1 MQNVPSGRP
10 CPRPAVALAVLLA
23 VFCTTTAVRPPDA
36 NAQAPQPKDD
46 GYRGIWFTLGQV
58 SKYGDKNP
66 GGFGTYTAKHL
77 PLAVYSPE
85 ADKTFFV
92 YGGAKQGK
100 RHLLAMASYYDHRR
114 GVVPR
119 PTIVHDKGGV
129 NDPHDNPSIALDEHG
144 HVWVFVSGRAR
155 RRPGFKY
162 RSVEPLNVDRFERIS
177 EEEMAYPQPWWID
190 RQGFLHLFTK
200 YTGVRELYWNTSP
213 DGRQWTEHRKLAGM
227 GGHYQTSNRRGN
239 RVITAFNMH
248 PGGVCDRR
256 TNLYFVQTDDM
267 GRTWR
272 TADGTPIQTPM
283 TDPHCPALVHDFQ
296 AEKRL
301 VYMKDISFDA
311 DGNPV
316 ILVVT
321 AAYHEP
327 GPIGDPRIWTIA
339 HWDGQRWRFHEVT
352 RSTGNYDM
360 GSLYVEGDTWRIIGP
375 TEPGP
380 QRHGTGGEV
389 ALWTS
394 SDQGKTW
401 TKQRDVT
408 RGSRYNH
415 TYVRRPVDAQPD
427 FYAFWA
433 DGNPD
438 EFSPSHLYF
447 TNHDG
452 DRVWR
457 LPYDMTG
464 KFAKPELVRPVDGDQ
479 DFAWLFDGKG
489 LDAWKTSPAAH
500 WVVEEGVITLK
511 DRDDGHLNNADYL
524 WTKETYG
531 NFVLEMEFKVPDGYA
546 NSGVFLRTSDLAD
559 PVNSGIE
566 VQVSNSYGKPVN
578 RGGTAGAIYDCLAPT
593 ENAAKPAGE
602 WNQYRIT
609 CRDNV
614 IDIELNGRQVLQ
626 MDLDRWTEP
635 RKNPDGTPNK
645 YPTALKDYAREG
657 YIGLQDHGR
666 PVWYRNVRVKRL
678 P

>member
-1 MQNVPSGRP
+1 MQ
-10 CPRPAVALAVLLA
+10 PRPSRRRFLGGIAVALAFLVVPA
-23 VFCTTTAVRPPDA
+23 ACGGERIPP
-36 NAQAPQPKDD
+36 APRDD

-58 SKYGDKNP
+58 SEYGDKNP

-85 ADKTFFV
+85 AEKTFFV

-119 PTIVHDKGGV
+119 PVIVHDKEGV
-129 NDPHDNPSIALDEHG
+129 DDPHDNPSIALDEHG

-155 RRPGFKY
+155 VRPGFKY
-162 RSVEPLNVDRFERIS
+162 RSVEPLSIERFELIS

-190 RQGFLHLFTK
+190 GQGFLHLFTK

-213 DGRQWTEHRKLAGM
+213 DGRRWTEHRKLAGM
-227 GGHYQTSNRRGN
+227 GGHYQTSNRCGS

-272 TADGTPIQTPM
+272 TADGTPVKTPM
-283 TDPHCPALVHDFQ
+283 TDPHCPALVRDFR

-301 VYMKDISFDA
+301 VYMKDINFDA

-321 AAYHEP
+321 AAHHQP

-380 QRHGTGGEV
+380 QRYGTGGEV

-394 SDQGKTW
+394 RDSGVTW
-401 TKQRDVT
+401 TKVRDVT
-408 RGSRYNH
+408 QGSQFNH
-415 TYVRRPVDAQPD
+415 SYVRRPVDAQRD

-433 DGNPD
+433 DGDPD
-438 EFSPSHLYF
+438 KFSPSHLYF
-447 TNHDG
+447 TNHEG

-457 LPYDMTG
+457 LPYDMTED
-464 KFAKPELVRPVDGDQ
+464 FAKPECVHAPKGDQ
-479 DFAWLFDGKG
+479 
-489 LDAWKTSPAAH
+489 
-500 WVVEEGVITLK
+500 
-511 DRDDGHLNNADYL
+511 
-524 WTKETYG
+524 
-531 NFVLEMEFKVPDGYA
+531 
-546 NSGVFLRTSDLAD
+546 
-559 PVNSGIE
+559 
-566 VQVSNSYGKPVN
+566 
-578 RGGTAGAIYDCLAPT
+578 
-593 ENAAKPAGE
+593 
-602 WNQYRIT
+602 
-609 CRDNV
+609 
-614 IDIELNGRQVLQ
+614 
-626 MDLDRWTEP
+626 
-635 RKNPDGTPNK
+635 
-645 YPTALKDYAREG
+645 
-657 YIGLQDHGR
+657 
-666 PVWYRNVRVKRL
+666 
-678 P
+678 